1 MDFLART
8 ADALWNPW
16 LLGLFFLT
24 GLVYSIGSGWFQIF
38 GFRTWWR
45 ATAGT
50 LLQKQNARDG
60 GLSPLQALA
69 TALASTMGTG
79 SIAGVATA
87 LTLGGPGAVFWMW
100 VSALLGMMTS
110 CGEKLLAVKYQRSGP
125 DGRLQGGPMYY
136 IRDGMGSPLLSACFC
151 LACIPAT
158 LAGGNLVQSSSIA
171 SSLEAVCGL
180 PRLPVGLTTALLAGL
195 VMAGG
200 LGRIAAVSSALVP
213 AMALLYLGSGAA
225 VLAAHWGRIPQALG
239 LIFSCALSPAAAAG
253 GGIGWTV
260 AAALR
265 YGVARG
271 VFTNEAGLGTSAMAH
286 GAARADH
293 PARQGMW
300 GIFEVFL
307 STAAVCTVTALA
319 ILVSGVWDPAAPGA
333 LTGAPL
339 TAAAFSSVL
348 GSFGEGA
355 VAAALL
361 LFAFSSILGWSY
373 YGEQCLSFLCCFS
386 FKKERQRKKT
396 FPVPS
401 KISSV
406 CLYRAA
412 FLGCTVL
419 GAVWS
424 PQAIWQ
430 LVDLCNA
437 LMALPNLAALLLLA
451 PQALGDFAQWNSRIK
466 VQKLTKPY

>member
-1 MDFLART
+1 MDFLAT
-8 ADALWNPW
+8 AADALWTPW
-16 LLGLFFLT
+16 LLGLFLIT
-24 GLVYSIGSGWFQIF
+24 GLVYSVGSGFFQLF

-45 ATAGT
+45 ATVGS
-50 LLQKQNARDG
+50 LFQARKREGG
-60 GLSPLQALA
+60 GLSPIQALA

-110 CGEKLLAVKYQRSGP
+110 CGEKLLAVQYQHASL
-125 DGRLQGGPMYY
+125 DGKLHGGPMYY
-136 IRDGMGSPLLSACFC
+136 LRDGLHAPLLAGCFC
-151 LACIPAT
+151 LACLPAT

-171 SSLEAVCGL
+171 SSLEAAFGL

-195 VMAGG
+195 VMVGG

-213 AMALLYLGSGAA
+213 AMALLYLGSGTA
-225 VLAAHWGRIPQALG
+225 VLLYHWEQIPGALG
-239 LIFSCALSPAAAAG
+239 LIFSCALSPAAAAAG
-253 GGIGWTV
+253 GAGWTV
-260 AAALR
+260 SAALR

-286 GAARADH
+286 GAAQADH

-307 STAAVCTVTALA
+307 STLLVCTVTALA
-319 ILVSGVWDPAAPGA
+319 ILVSGTWDPASPDA

-339 TAAAFSSVL
+339 TAAAFGSVL
-348 GSFGEGA
+348 GRFGQGA
-355 VAAALL
+355 VAVALL

-373 YGEQCLSFLCCFS
+373 YGQQALEFLSGRRLLPVYRTVFL
-386 FKKERQRKKT
+386 
-396 FPVPS
+396 
-401 KISSV
+401 
-406 CLYRAA
+406 L
-412 FLGCTVL
+412 CTL
-419 GAVWS
+419 AGAVWS
-424 PQAIWQ
+424 PQVIWQ

-437 LMALPNLAALLLLA
+437 LMALPNLLALLCLA
-451 PQALGDFAQWNSRIK
+451 PQALALLRAWTDRRPRKF
-466 VQKLTKPY
+466 